1 MMDEEKQKD
10 SPRLTEAKHAAKGL
24 LKSAKLKSAPTEI
37 RQLID
42 AVKQTFDVTVKG
54 VPDAMFSGKGDAIT
68 QTRDECVFILYNDS
82 KSVVRKRFSVAHE
95 LGHLYIGH
103 LHGNSSSDIN
113 SENFDEMEANTFAAH
128 LLMPPDFLR
137 KDIKA
142 GIKNPDDL
150 AKKYNVS
157 VEALWLQLRSTGLFK
172 LL

>member
-24 LKSAKLKSAPTEI
+24 LKSAKLKSAPVEI
-37 RQLID
+37 RQLM
-42 AVKQTFDVTVKG
+42 ATVKQTFDVTVRG
-54 VPDAMFSGKGDAIT
+54 VPNDMFSGKGDAMT
-68 QTRDECVFILYNDS
+68 QTRGECVFIIYNDS
-82 KSVVRKRFSVAHE
+82 KPVVRKRFSVAHE

-113 SENFDEMEANTFAAH
+113 SENFDEMEANMFAAY
-128 LLMPPDFLR
+128 LLMPPELLR

-142 GIKNPDDL
+142 GIKKPEDL
-150 AKKYNVS
+150 AKKYGVS
-157 VEALWLQLRSTGLFK
+157 VEALWLQLRSTSLFK